1 MKVSVL
7 ACACALAMT
16 CSVSAETL
24 LFDFGNVNQLSPEAP
39 NTPAWNNI
47 LRPADGGVPPVI
59 VDSQGNNTTVG
70 LVFTEDF
77 FINGPPSQLGSE
89 APAGD
94 AAAYPVSAT
103 DDYLFGHTGP
113 FAGEADNS
121 TSSFTLFGLDP
132 NLVYDFTF
140 FSARNG
146 VNDNRDTAY
155 ALTGLNSGS
164 GVATTANNDTEVLVI
179 SGISP
184 TLGGSID
191 IDVSAA
197 ATNTNGLQFYYL
209 NVMQID
215 VQEIPEPS
223 STLMALLGMASIG
236 LSARLRG

>member
-1 MKVSVL
+1 MKMSVL
-7 ACACALAMT
+7 ACACALAVA
-16 CSVSAETL
+16 CSANAETL
-24 LFDFGNVNQLSPEAP
+24 LFDFGNVNQLSPAAP

-47 LRPADGGVPPVI
+47 LRPADGGVPPVL
-59 VDSQGNNTTVG
+59 VDSLGNNTLVG
-70 LVFTEDF
+70 LFFTDDF

-103 DDYLFGHTGP
+103 DDYLFGHTGA
-113 FAGEADNS
+113 FAGEPDNS
-121 TSSFTLFGLDP
+121 LSSFSLFGLDP
-132 NLVYDFTF
+132 NSLYDFTF

-155 ALTGLNSGS
+155 NVAGANSGS

-179 SGISP
+179 GDISP
-184 TLGGSID
+184 TAGGTID

-197 ATNTNGLQFYYL
+197 ATNTNGLGFYYL

-215 VQEIPEPS
+215 VRAVPEPS
-223 STLMALLGMASIG
+223 STLMALLAMSSIG
-236 LSARLRG
+236 LRARLRG